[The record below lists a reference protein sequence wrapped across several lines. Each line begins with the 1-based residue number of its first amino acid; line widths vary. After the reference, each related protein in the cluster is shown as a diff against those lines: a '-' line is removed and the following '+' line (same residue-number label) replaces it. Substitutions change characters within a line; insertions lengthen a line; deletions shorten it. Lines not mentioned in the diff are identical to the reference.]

1 MKNDWKRR
9 NSLRSGEIGCACVGV
24 TGVYEVYEVWRERE
38 EERMQQGAMRKSSA

>member
-24 TGVYEVYEVWRERE
+24 TGVYEVWRERE